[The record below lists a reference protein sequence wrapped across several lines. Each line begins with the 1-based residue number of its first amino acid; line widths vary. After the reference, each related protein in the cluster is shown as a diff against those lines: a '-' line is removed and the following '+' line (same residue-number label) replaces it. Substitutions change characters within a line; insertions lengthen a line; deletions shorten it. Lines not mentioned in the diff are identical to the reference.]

1 MEVVMTLL
9 IVTALC
15 LVAGFF
21 GADSRPLDVER
32 PTRWL
37 WPTERR

>member
-1 MEVVMTLL
+1 MTLL
-9 IVTALC
+9 VLIALC
-15 LVAGFF
+15 LVAGYL

-37 WPTERR
+37 WPAERRN

>member
-1 MEVVMTLL
+1 MTLL
-9 IVTALC
+9 VLIGLC

-21 GADSRPLDVER
+21 GTDSRPLDVER

-37 WPTERR
+37 WPAERRN